1 MEDVGSVDHQGEP
14 AGGNGLE
21 GVAEHATN
29 HLPILFR
36 DRIIIQYIS
45 LNMMSLIRDPQ
56 YDLFNRGQ
64 GDKKFSSKSLKLSE
78 PGTD

>member
-14 AGGNGLE
+14 GGGNGLE

-29 HLPILFR
+29 HLETGSLF
-36 DRIIIQYIS
+36 DTC
-45 LNMMSLIRDPQ
+45 LPQ
-56 YDLFNRGQ
+56 YDLFNQGQ
-64 GDKKFSSKSLKLSE
+64 EDKKFSSKSLKLSE

>member
-14 AGGNGLE
+14 GGGNVLE

-36 DRIIIQYIS
+36 DRIIIRYIY
-45 LNMMSLIRDPQ
+45 LPQ
-56 YDLFNRGQ
+56 YDLFNQGQ
-64 GDKKFSSKSLKLSE
+64 GDTKFSSKRLKLSE
-78 PGTD
+78 PGTG

>member
-14 AGGNGLE
+14 GGGNGLE

-36 DRIIIQYIS
+36 DRIIIRFDTY
-45 LNMMSLIRDPQ
+45 LPQ
-56 YDLFNRGQ
+56 YNIFYQGQ
-64 GDKKFSSKSLKLSE
+64 GDTKFGSKRLKLFE